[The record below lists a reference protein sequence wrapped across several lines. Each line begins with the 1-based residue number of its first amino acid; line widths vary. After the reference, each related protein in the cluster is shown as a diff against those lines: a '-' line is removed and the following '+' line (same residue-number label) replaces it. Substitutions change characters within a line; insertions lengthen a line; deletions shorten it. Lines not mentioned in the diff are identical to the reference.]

1 MRRVVSFCRRY
12 SYYFVELTKFFAF
25 YYVLL
30 VIGFEFDL
38 HLDLDL
44 HLIDVCLKSD
54 EYNALYDFKLKNPL
68 GTLN

>member
-1 MRRVVSFCRRY
+1 MLCFRGWYLCC
-12 SYYFVELTKFFAF
+12 FVELTKFFAF

-30 VIGFEFDL
+30 VIDFEFNL

-54 EYNALYDFKLKNPL
+54 EYNALYDFKS
-68 GTLN
+68 T